1 MRPLKAP
8 SEPGMF
14 VAFTNGECDL
24 KRNQRYRMAHKP
36 VNTVVFLPEALRFGT
51 RTLFSWK
58 CAKNTLIVPGS
69 AIRPYGYICVDIV
82 PLRGA
87 PYIPGAEAQGLT
99 ARFDKKHGRQTWGG
113 GQSDRTRWQTRAAS
127 AESAPCTFPFI

>member
-1 MRPLKAP
+1 
-8 SEPGMF
+8 
-14 VAFTNGECDL
+14 
-24 KRNQRYRMAHKP
+24 MAHKP